1 MGIIQPHSKVFA
13 GYPQIKVALGL
24 HPEVAK
30 AAEKDL
36 LVNLVDQAVFIG
48 VIGLDGSPRFKASL
62 LLKRQILDDV
72 LAVCGG
78 RIGASIHAALSI
90 RSLMPCSY

>member
-36 LVNLVDQAVFIG
+36 LVSLVDQAVFIG

-62 LLKRQILDDV
+62 LLKRQIPDDV
-72 LAVCGG
+72 LAVCG